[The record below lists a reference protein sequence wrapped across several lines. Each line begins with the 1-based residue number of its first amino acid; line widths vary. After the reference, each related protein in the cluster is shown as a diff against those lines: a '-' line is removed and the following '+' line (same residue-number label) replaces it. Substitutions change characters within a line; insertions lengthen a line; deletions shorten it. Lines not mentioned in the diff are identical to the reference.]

1 MRNATGLLIFA
12 VGAALGSVTTWYLV
26 KEKYAQIAQEE
37 IDSVKEVF
45 SGRGRQERV
54 EKAVEKIEKAQEEQP
69 AKEMSVREYAA
80 KLSEERYS
88 TDYADI
94 QTVEEKIDEVEKPYV
109 ISPDE
114 FSELYDYNTISLTY
128 YSDHILAYDDDELI
142 DDIEAVVGVESLN
155 HFGEYE
161 DDSVFV
167 RNDRLKCDY
176 EILLDQRK
184 YSDVIKQKP
193 YLRRYDDENQDE

>member
-12 VGAALGSVTTWYLV
+12 AGAALGSVTTWYLV
-26 KEKYAQIAQEE
+26 KDKYAKIAQEE

-45 SGRGRQERV
+45 SERGRMERV
-54 EKAVEKIEKAQEEQP
+54 ETATEKIEKAQDERE
-69 AKEMSVREYAA
+69 AKEMSVRDYAA

-94 QTVEEKIDEVEKPYV
+94 QPVEEETDAEKPYV
-109 ISPDE
+109 ITPDE
-114 FSELYDYNTISLTY
+114 FSEIDDYQTISLTF
-128 YSDHILAYDDDELI
+128 YSDHILADDGDELI
-142 DDIEAVVGVESLN
+142 EDIDAIVGVESLN

-176 EILLDQRK
+176 EILLDNRK

-193 YLRRYDDENQDE
+193 YLRRYDDEDQDE

>member
-1 MRNATGLLIFA
+1 MRNAKGLWTFA
-12 VGAALGSVTTWYLV
+12 AGAALGSLTTWYFV
-26 KEKYAQIAQEE
+26 KEKYARLAQEE

-45 SGRGRQERV
+45 SERGRIERV
-54 EKAVEKIEKAQEEQP
+54 EKATEKIEKDQDERA

-94 QTVEEKIDEVEKPYV
+94 QPAEEDPEDDKPYV
-109 ISPDE
+109 ITPDE
-114 FSELYDYNTISLTY
+114 FSEIDEYETISLTF
-128 YSDHILAYDDDELI
+128 YSDHILADDGDELI
-142 DDIEAVVGVESLN
+142 EDIDAIVGVESLN

-176 EILLDQRK
+176 EILLDNRK

-193 YLRRYDDENQDE
+193 YLRRYDDEDQDE

>member
-1 MRNATGLLIFA
+1 MRNAMGLLIFA
-12 VGAALGSVTTWYLV
+12 AGAALGSVTTWYLV

-45 SGRGRQERV
+45 SERGRKERV
-54 EKAVEKIEKAQEEQP
+54 EKATDKIEKDQTKRVE
-69 AKEMSVREYAA
+69 KEMGMREYAA

-94 QTVEEKIDEVEKPYV
+94 QPDVEKPYV

-114 FSELYDYNTISLTY
+114 FSELDDYTTISLTF
-128 YSDHILAYDDDELI
+128 YSDHILADDDDELI
-142 DDIEAVVGVESLN
+142 DDIEATVGVESLN

-184 YSDVIKQKP
+184 YSDVIKKKP
-193 YLRRYDDENQDE
+193 YLRRADDVENEDE